1 MRLVPAA
8 FLLLL
13 LSSLSLAEPNP
24 PAARVVAGTGE
35 KGFAGDG
42 GPATAARMNDP
53 SGLTIGPDGAVYV
66 CDTGNHVVRRIAPDG
81 TITSVAGIG
90 GKAGYA
96 GDGGPAT
103 HATLNEPYEV
113 RFDRAGNLYVVERLN
128 HAVRKIDAK
137 TGVITTVAGTGKPGF
152 SGDGGP
158 ANKAELRE
166 PHSIQ
171 FGPDGSLYIADV
183 LNHRVRRVDMT
194 TGVITTFAGTG
205 EKKSPQDGAKLDG
218 APLHGPRALDFGP
231 DGNLYLALREG
242 NSIWRFDMTART
254 LHRVAGTGKKG
265 FTGNGAPATAA
276 TLNGPKGIAVAP
288 SGDVYIADTES
299 HAIRRV

>member
-1 MRLVPAA
+1 MRFARLTMLLMTVVFVRVTDAA
-8 FLLLL
+8 AA
-13 LSSLSLAEPNP
+13 AEPI
-24 PAARVVAGTGE
+24 VHTLAGTGE
-35 KGFAGDG
+35 KDFAGDG

-128 HAVRKIDAK
+128 HAVRKIDFK

-158 ANKAELRE
+158 
-166 PHSIQ
+166 
-171 FGPDGSLYIADV
+171 
-183 LNHRVRRVDMT
+183 
-194 TGVITTFAGTG
+194 
-205 EKKSPQDGAKLDG
+205 
-218 APLHGPRALDFGP
+218 
-231 DGNLYLALREG
+231 
-242 NSIWRFDMTART
+242 
-254 LHRVAGTGKKG
+254 
-265 FTGNGAPATAA
+265 
-276 TLNGPKGIAVAP
+276 
-288 SGDVYIADTES
+288 
-299 HAIRRV
+299 